1 VLEYVIEQGLWSGA
15 GFLVGLF
22 VGRMERKVTHIE
34 EKVTE
39 DDDS

>member
-1 VLEYVIEQGLWSGA
+1 MLEYVIEQGTWSVA

-22 VGRMERKVTHIE
+22 VGRLERKVTHIE

-39 DDDS
+39 DDDT